1 MTDPE
6 SAAQEVLR
14 SLRRVHR
21 GTLALLAVC
30 AVIVFASANPNSD
43 LGLGGTDI
51 RFTASALG
59 LGIASIVMR
68 GLAASSKRGFR
79 ARLAFAITSIL
90 LAGAIGLVGVALS
103 VLHDEREAAL
113 LYATGGFIL
122 ALRGPPA
129 PAPSSPRKDPS

>member
-30 AVIVFASANPNSD
+30 AVIIFASADPSGD
-43 LGLGGTDI
+43 MGLGGADI

-68 GLAASSKRGFR
+68 GRAASPKRGLR
-79 ARLAFAITSIL
+79 ARLAFAIASKRPCST
-90 LAGAIGLVGVALS
+90 
-103 VLHDEREAAL
+103 RWAAS
-113 LYATGGFIL
+113 
-122 ALRGPPA
+122 
-129 PAPSSPRKDPS
+129 SSPCAASPR

>member
-30 AVIVFASANPNSD
+30 AVVIFASASPNGD
-43 LGLGGTDI
+43 MGLGGTDV

-68 GLAASSKRGFR
+68 GQAASPKRSFR
-79 ARLAFAITSIL
+79 ARLAFAISSIL
-90 LAGAIGLVGVALS
+90 LAGAIGIVGVALAM
-103 VLHDEREAAL
+103 LRDEREAAL
-113 LYATGGFIL
+113 LYAVGGVIL

-129 PAPSSPRKDPS
+129 PAPSGPPKDPS